1 MPKKNQKGGDGY
13 VINPNISIGGMPGHN
28 RYSYNLVP
36 VFDGDLLDQNG
47 GDKSDPNCGCSKTSS
62 SSDQSVFNLIQ
73 KGGAGVPLPNI
84 TQFSAIKSIS
94 SLIMPLGIQPLVS
107 LILLIFVQYFT
118 MTAKIPSEQVGG
130 YISDLDQKLV
140 KLGKSN
146 LIVLSSLLLLHHG
159 ASSKKSIIDKN
170 ISKILSPLGMNDKG
184 DSNVLLMVK
193 SAFKKSKSTPVKIQ
207 KGGNPLK
214 ELIAPLGTSAFI
226 ATGLLVIIEKLF
238 SDRHMV
244 KKSSK
249 KIMKGGSKED
259 SSYDKLYDTLAPI
272 SFNVFAKES
281 FLKGMV
287 KGLSKKSIT
296 KKK

>member
-36 VFDGDLLDQNG
+36 VFDGDLLEQSG
-47 GDKSDPNCGCSKTSS
+47 GHKDMTGLNDNCGCAETK
-62 SSDQSVFNLIQ
+62 DPSVFNLIQ
-73 KGGAGVPLPNI
+73 KGGVGVPLPNI

-107 LILLIFVQYFT
+107 LILLIFVKYFT

-130 YISDLDQKLV
+130 YISNLEKKLV

-159 ASSKKSIIDKN
+159 ASSKKTIIDKN

-193 SAFKKSKSTPVKIQ
+193 GAFRKSKAVMIQ

-238 SDRHMV
+238 SDRDSD
-244 KKSSK
+244 KKSPK
-249 KIMKGGSKED
+249 KVMRGGSKED

-287 KGLSKKSIT
+287 KGHSKKSIT
-296 KKK
+296 QKK

>member
-1 MPKKNQKGGDGY
+1 
-13 VINPNISIGGMPGHN
+13 MPGHN

-47 GDKSDPNCGCSKTSS
+47 GDKSDPSCDCST

-130 YISDLDQKLV
+130 YISDLEEKLV

-170 ISKILSPLGMNDKG
+170 ISKILLPLGMNDKG
-184 DSNVLLMVK
+184 DSNVLLTVK
-193 SAFKKSKSTPVKIQ
+193 GAFKSKSKTVKNQ

-249 KIMKGGSKED
+249 KVMKGGSKED

-281 FLKGMV
+281 FLKEMV
-287 KGLSKKSIT
+287 KKNSSKKT
-296 KKK
+296 V